1 MSQFSNSAEERA
13 VFPSADRKVPPP
25 PRRLDII
32 EEETYSPQRL
42 GFMKE
47 MPMESYNYY
56 PGVGYRLPSQM
67 PK

>member
-1 MSQFSNSAEERA
+1 MSRFSNPTEERA
-13 VFPSADRKVPPP
+13 VFLSADRKVPSP

-32 EEETYSPQRL
+32 EEETPSPQRL

-47 MPMESYNYY
+47 MPMESNNYY